1 MRLRQF
7 FNSQLLEIKPS
18 LGDGHCLLYS
28 VCASFN
34 NLLTYL
40 DSINKSSLITTIRD
54 EVHGNTD
61 AYLVFY
67 TKSRSEFFDEF
78 DNYIKY
84 KRYNYE
90 LRDVHPLETAGNG
103 AVYIHRKGDHYN
115 GIVYRSARFVHVS
128 PSKKLSFVCPESSSV
143 VTSIVSKTAS
153 GHYSPPSAR
162 SSGSATSHPPVPSM
176 HHGRSTPSCCP
187 SYDVPRPPS
196 VESSNFPTASDQRS
210 ELSCGPSPWTSCPLS
225 SGTSTFSM
233 LSHGSYNSSRSSSA
247 APRPHSAVSL
257 TLVMPS
263 YGLSDRC
270 GPSSVAPRLLPTVAS
285 TAHHQRSAAFCGP
298 SSAVPLPL
306 SEVPLPLSAMPPPF
320 PPNTIVTSIPF
331 VGSHLRSLVH
341 LS

>member
-7 FNSQLLEIKPS
+7 LNSQLLEIKPS

-34 NLLTYL
+34 NQLTYL
-40 DSINKSSLITTIRD
+40 DSINKSSLITTITD

-78 DNYIKY
+78 NNYIKY
-84 KRYNYE
+84 KRYKSDIGDVIPSVIANCLNVVINILNEDHNGNYE
-90 LRDVHPLETAGNG
+90 LRDVHPLETTGNG
-103 AVYIHRKGDHYN
+103 SVYIHRKGDHYN

-128 PSKKLSFVCPESSSV
+128 SSKELSFACPESSSV

-162 SSGSATSHPPVPSM
+162 SSGSATSYPPLTVHSPVPSM
-176 HHGRSTPSCCP
+176 HHGLSAPPCCP

-210 ELSCGPSPWTSCPLS
+210 DPSCRPSPWTSRPLS
-225 SGTSTFSM
+225 SGT
-233 LSHGSYNSSRSSSA
+233 
-247 APRPHSAVSL
+247 PHFFHVISWK
-257 TLVMPS
+257 
-263 YGLSDRC
+263 
-270 GPSSVAPRLLPTVAS
+270 
-285 TAHHQRSAAFCGP
+285 F
-298 SSAVPLPL
+298 
-306 SEVPLPLSAMPPPF
+306 
-320 PPNTIVTSIPF
+320 
-331 VGSHLRSLVH
+331 
-341 LS
+341 